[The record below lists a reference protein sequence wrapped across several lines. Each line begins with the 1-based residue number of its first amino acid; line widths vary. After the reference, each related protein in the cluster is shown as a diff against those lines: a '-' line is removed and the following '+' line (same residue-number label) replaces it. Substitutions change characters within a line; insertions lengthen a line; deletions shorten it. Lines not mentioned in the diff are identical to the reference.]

1 MKTVKETLKEFL
13 PDDVIKVL
21 EITAAHN
28 KWRKKECLNMIPSEN
43 QMSSLAEMV
52 YLTDMGHR
60 YAEGLPYKRY
70 YQGLPYVDE
79 MEVYAQELMSKLF
92 RVKYVELRPTSGTL
106 ANLTAYYAMARY
118 GDKAVVVPVQAG
130 AHVSHTKYGGL
141 GALGIQQIEMPFSL
155 EDMNIDVD
163 KAAKTIREV
172 KPKFVTFGGSVWL
185 FPHPVKE
192 LSEVAHEVGAKVMY
206 DAAHVLGLIAGGQF
220 QDPIREG
227 ADIVTSST
235 HKTFPGP
242 QGGVILT
249 NDEELYKKVRK
260 IVFPIFVSNHHLH
273 RLPAT
278 AIVALEMTYF
288 GKEYATQILRNAKTL
303 AEALAAEGFNVLGE
317 RHGYTKSHQVLI
329 DVRKLGGGA
338 KCAKLLEEANIIV
351 NKNLLP
357 YDRPEMIKDPSGLR
371 LGTQELT
378 RWGMR
383 EDEMKE
389 IAKFFK
395 RVLIDK
401 EDPAKV
407 RKDVIEF
414 RKNYQKIHYTFDVP
428 LSQIQELLKLPSLPL
443 LE

>member
-1 MKTVKETLKEFL
+1 MSEFEKILKEFL
-13 PDDVIKVL
+13 PEEVVKVIKL
-21 EITAAHN
+21 TASHN
-28 KWRKKECLNMIPSEN
+28 RWRKRECLNMIPSEN
-43 QMSSLAEMV
+43 QMSPLAEMV

-70 YQGLPYVDE
+70 YQGLIYVDE

-92 RVKYVELRPTSGTL
+92 HVKYVDLRPISGTI

-163 KAAKTIREV
+163 KAAKVIREV

-220 QDPIREG
+220 QDPIKEG
-227 ADIVTSST
+227 ADIITSST

-278 AIVALEMTYF
+278 AIVALELLYF
-288 GKEYATQILRNAKTL
+288 GKEYAAQIIKNAKAL

-317 RHGYTKSHQVLI
+317 KHGYTKSHQVLL
-329 DVRKLGGGA
+329 DVRALGGGA
-338 KCAKLLEEANIIV
+338 KCAKMLEDANIIV

-357 YDRPEMIKDPSGLR
+357 YDKPEMIKDPSGLR
-371 LGTQELT
+371 LGAQELT
-378 RWGMR
+378 RWGMK
-383 EDEMKE
+383 EDDMKE
-389 IAKFFK
+389 IARFFR

-414 RKNYQKIHYTFDVP
+414 RKNFQKIHYTFDVP
-428 LSQIQELLKLPSLPL
+428 LEEVRKLLKLEALPL